1 MYVTVQKIAQLW
13 LNIKGNIRMKDL
25 VNRFKRYLSD
35 TLGITVTLSKP
46 ANQGSLPFF
55 LQDSY
60 DLYQVRLLNEDF
72 IILASKNDSEP
83 TPAAIHKHIDIV
95 SQQLRMKAVFLH
107 SSISSFNRKRLVEH
121 KAPFV
126 IPGNQMYL
134 PDLGIDL
141 REYFIKKRSKTAIF
155 GPSTRAVILYAIT
168 KKMTEPVTP
177 TQLAEELGYSRMTMT
192 RSIDEIKSAEL
203 AEVSV
208 VGRKRLV
215 HFDKNRRELW
225 GKAFPHLRSP
235 VKENVWLK
243 ALIEE
248 LPVCE
253 AGLTALACYSMLT
266 PSQKQAYAAST
277 KDWKAIKRKY
287 LLEIISYPDES
298 GYELE
303 VWSYSPGLF
312 ANGKIVD
319 QFSLYLS
326 LRDIKDERVESAM
339 EKMMEG
345 IEW

>member
-1 MYVTVQKIAQLW
+1 
-13 LNIKGNIRMKDL
+13 MKDL
-25 VNRFKRYLSD
+25 VNRLKKYLLD

-46 ANQGSLPFF
+46 ANVEPLPFF
-55 LQDSY
+55 LRDIY
-60 DLYQVRLLNEDF
+60 DVFQVRLLNEEF
-72 IILASKNDSEP
+72 IVLTSRNDSEL
-83 TPAAIHKHIDIV
+83 TPATIHKHIDTV
-95 SQQLRMKAVFLH
+95 SQQLKMKAVFVH
-107 SSISSFNRKRLVEH
+107 STISSFNRKRLIEH
-121 KAPFV
+121 KVPFV

-155 GPSTRAVILYAIT
+155 GPSTQAVILYALT

-177 TQLAEELGYSRMTMT
+177 TQLAEALGYSRMAMT
-192 RSIDEIKSAEL
+192 RSLDEIESLGL
-203 AEVSV
+203 AEVSIT
-208 VGRKRLV
+208 GRKRLV
-215 HFDKNRRELW
+215 SFDKNRRNLW
-225 GKAFPHLRSP
+225 EKALPHLRSP

-243 ALIEE
+243 TMIDE

-266 PSQKQAYAAST
+266 PPKRQVYAASA

-287 LLEIISYPDES
+287 PLEISPYPDEA
-298 GYELE
+298 GHELE

-319 QFSLYLS
+319 PFSLYLS

>member
-1 MYVTVQKIAQLW
+1 
-13 LNIKGNIRMKDL
+13 MKDL

-46 ANQGSLPFF
+46 ANVGSLPFF

-60 DLYQVRLLNEDF
+60 DLYQVGLLNEDF
-72 IILASKNDSEP
+72 IVLASKNDNEP
-83 TPAAIHKHIDIV
+83 TPATIHKHIDIV
-95 SQQLRMKAVFLH
+95 NQQLRMKAVFLH
-107 SSISSFNRKRLVEH
+107 SSISSFNRKRLIEY

-155 GPSTRAVILYAIT
+155 GPSTQAVILYALT

-177 TQLAEELGYSRMTMT
+177 TQLAEELGYSRMAMT
-192 RSIDEIKSAEL
+192 RSLDEIESAEL
-203 AEVSV
+203 AKVSIM
-208 VGRKRLV
+208 GRKRLV
-215 HFDKNRRELW
+215 HFDKSRRELW
-225 GKAFPHLRSP
+225 GKALPHLKTP
-235 VKENVWLK
+235 VRKNVWLK
-243 ALIEE
+243 TLIDE
-248 LPVCE
+248 LSVCE
-253 AGLTALACYSMLT
+253 AGLTALACYSMLA
-266 PSQKQAYAAST
+266 PPKKQVYAAPA
-277 KDWKAIKRKY
+277 KDWKDIKRKY
-287 LLEIISYPDES
+287 PHEIISYPDEA
-298 GYELE
+298 GCELE
-303 VWSYSPGLF
+303 VWSYSPDLF

-339 EKMMEG
+339 EEMMEG

>member
-1 MYVTVQKIAQLW
+1 
-13 LNIKGNIRMKDL
+13 MKDL
-25 VNRFKRYLSD
+25 VNRFKGYLSD

-46 ANQGSLPFF
+46 ANVGSLPFF
-55 LQDSY
+55 LRDSY

-72 IILASKNDSEP
+72 IVLASKNDIEI
-83 TPAAIHKHIDIV
+83 TPATIHKHIDIV
-95 SQQLRMKAVFLH
+95 SQQLRMKAVFLN
-107 SSISSFNRKRLVEH
+107 SSISSFNRKRLIEY

-155 GPSTRAVILYAIT
+155 GPSTQAVILYALT
-168 KKMTEPVTP
+168 KKIIEPVTP

-192 RSIDEIKSAEL
+192 RSLDEIESAEL

-225 GKAFPHLRSP
+225 GKALPHLKTP
-235 VKENVWLK
+235 VRENVWLK
-243 ALIEE
+243 TLIDE
-248 LPVCE
+248 LSVCE

-266 PSQKQAYAAST
+266 PPKKQVYAASA
-277 KDWKAIKRKY
+277 KDWKDIKRKY
-287 LLEIISYPDES
+287 PHDIISYPDEA
-298 GYELE
+298 GCELE

-312 ANGKIVD
+312 AKSKIVD

-326 LRDIKDERVESAM
+326 LRDIKDERVESAI
-339 EKMMEG
+339 EKMMED

>member
-1 MYVTVQKIAQLW
+1 
-13 LNIKGNIRMKDL
+13 MKDL
-25 VNRFKRYLSD
+25 VNRFKRYLLD

-46 ANQGSLPFF
+46 ASVGSLPFF
-55 LQDSY
+55 LQDNY
-60 DLYQVRLLNEDF
+60 DMFQVRLLNEDF
-72 IILASKNDSEP
+72 IVLVSRDDSEL
-83 TPAAIHKHIDIV
+83 TPATIHKHIDIV
-95 SQQLRMKAVFLH
+95 SQQLTMKAVFVH
-107 SSISSFNRKRLVEH
+107 STISSFNRKRLIEH
-121 KAPFV
+121 KVPFV

-141 REYFIKKRSKTAIF
+141 REYFIKKRAKTVIL
-155 GPSTRAVILYAIT
+155 GPSTQAVILYAVTQTMI
-168 KKMTEPVTP
+168 EPLNP

-192 RSIDEIKSAEL
+192 RSLDEIESAEL
-203 AEVSV
+203 AEVLI

-225 GKAFPHLRSP
+225 EKALPHLKTP
-235 VKENVWLK
+235 VRENVWLK
-243 ALIEE
+243 TMIDE
-248 LPVCE
+248 LPVCQ

-266 PSQKQAYAAST
+266 PPKRQVYAAFA

-287 LLEIISYPDES
+287 FHKIISYPDEA
-298 GYELE
+298 GCELE

>member
-1 MYVTVQKIAQLW
+1 
-13 LNIKGNIRMKDL
+13 MKDL
-25 VNRFKRYLSD
+25 VNRFKGYLSD

-46 ANQGSLPFF
+46 ASVGSLPFF
-55 LQDSY
+55 LQDIY
-60 DLYQVRLLNEDF
+60 DLFQVRLLNEEF
-72 IILASKNDSEP
+72 IILASENDSVL
-83 TPAAIHKHIDIV
+83 TPATIHKHTDIV
-95 SQQLRMKAVFLH
+95 SQQLKMKAVFVH
-107 SSISSFNRKRLVEH
+107 STISSFNRKRLIEYKV
-121 KAPFV
+121 PFV

-141 REYFIKKRSKTAIF
+141 REYFIKKRSKTVTL
-155 GPSTRAVILYAIT
+155 GPSTQAVILYALTQTMI
-168 KKMTEPVTP
+168 EPLTP

-192 RSIDEIKSAEL
+192 RSLDEIESAEL

-225 GKAFPHLRSP
+225 GKALPHLKTP
-235 VKENVWLK
+235 VRENVWLK
-243 ALIEE
+243 TMIDE
-248 LPVCE
+248 LPVCQ
-253 AGLTALACYSMLT
+253 AGLAALACYSMLT
-266 PSQKQAYAAST
+266 PPKRQVYAASA

-287 LLEIISYPDES
+287 PFEIISYPDEA

-312 ANGKIVD
+312 ANGQIVD

-339 EKMMEG
+339 EEMMGG